1 MAFFVYIREND
12 KRRRKSYNF
21 AERNILYRLILIL
34 LIIYIIY
41 RLLVRYILPHLIK
54 NFLKRQQEKFFE
66 QNPSFRE
73 EENRK
78 EGDVKIDNL
87 HKEAG
92 NTKKKNIG
100 EYVDYEEVE

>member
-1 MAFFVYIREND
+1 M
-12 KRRRKSYNF
+12 S
-21 AERNILYRLILIL
+21 RLILIL

-41 RLLVRYILPHLIK
+41 RLLVRYIVPYLVK
-54 NFLKRQQEKFFE
+54 NYLKRQQAKFFE
-66 QNPSFRE
+66 QNPSFKE

-87 HKEAG
+87 HEKAG

-100 EYVDYEEVE
+100 EYVDFEEVE

>member
-21 AERNILYRLILIL
+21 AERNILSRLILIL

-41 RLLVRYILPHLIK
+41 RLLVRYILPRLVK
-54 NFLKRQQEKFFE
+54 NFLKRQQGKFFE

-78 EGDVKIDNL
+78 EGEVKIDHL
-87 HKEAG
+87 HEEPG
-92 NTKKKNIG
+92 NAKKKNIG
-100 EYVDYEEVE
+100 EYVDFEDVE